1 MTQAVTS
8 CHHPRSN
15 TSAPHSFQRGEAK
28 LDNRPGRI
36 MRHQPMLGSGT
47 SDAQRSPAVC
57 GAPVEARNDPCEE
70 INNIPAI
77 LVVVAAL
84 LAAQGFDEHART
96 LTPHVGQYDQM
107 VLPSDVVAEAGP
119 LQRLGRR
126 STTPPALLREVI
138 DLLGG
143 TAGSKSTAHQREQRP
158 LPEALSDREMR
169 VLRYLPTHL
178 SASEIAN
185 ELYISLNTAKTHLR
199 HIYTKLGVNSR
210 KDAVEQARLL
220 RLLAP

>member
-1 MTQAVTS
+1 
-8 CHHPRSN
+8 
-15 TSAPHSFQRGEAK
+15 
-28 LDNRPGRI
+28 
-36 MRHQPMLGSGT
+36 
-47 SDAQRSPAVC
+47 
-57 GAPVEARNDPCEE
+57 VEARNDSSEQ
-70 INNIPAI
+70 IQAISAI
-77 LVVVAAL
+77 LVVVAAR
-84 LAAQGFDEHART
+84 LAGDR
-96 LTPHVGQYDQM
+96 
-107 VLPSDVVAEAGP
+107 
-119 LQRLGRR
+119 
-126 STTPPALLREVI
+126 TTPGALLSDVI

-143 TAGSKSTAHQREQRP
+143 TAGSRPTAHQREHNP

-220 RLLAP
+220 QLLAP